1 MSTKN
6 VYVYVYGSR
15 AGSSAILSYALR
27 PAIRRQQH
35 IPLSKEQA
43 AARYP
48 VTLDFAGGHPAIN
61 GTDLH
66 PTQLR
71 DFALRQKLFA
81 RGAFV
86 PHDASPTLYLYSAIR
101 RPGRRVAQRAL
112 LHWSSLL

>member
-1 MSTKN
+1 MSTKKR
-6 VYVYVYGSR
+6 YGLR
-15 AGSSAILSYALR
+15 AGSSPILSDALR

-35 IPLSKEQA
+35 IPLPEEQA

-48 VTLDFAGGHPAIN
+48 VTLDFAGGHPAVN
-61 GTDLH
+61 GTNLY

-71 DFALRQKLFA
+71 DFTLRQKLFA

-86 PHDASPTLYLYSAIR
+86 QHDASPTLYLCSAIR